1 MDEIAGREGEGDVD
15 HEGGIRRPA
24 VEIDAREM
32 VEDHLEARGVAAE
45 GIEQGDEAEDEEE
58 PELAGEQAPAGHA
71 VPEEKERRDRAD
83 EQVVRRPVG
92 PGSLR
97 QAVPVG
103 TPVIVG
109 PAQGAEDVAEQDR
122 RQALRRQRPH
132 GRHAEAEGG
141 PGRGGEELHRQ
152 DDRHG
157 QKSPAEQAHGQQQAE
172 ARLEIGEGLRRAPDP
187 LRCERDERQSAEEGD
202 LVAPDD
208 HHRGAEREQHA
219 VAVGAAVHG
228 LFQQPEGE
236 REEAVAEDHARVLKP
251 GRSGAAEHED
261 EGGGDRARRMPAPPA
276 EQGYEG
282 QRAGQEMGEDDHV
295 ESLHRR
301 LGDEP
306 AEQQHGGGEQQGLR
320 IRSGGVAAE
329 MVGVPERELAAGE
342 RRAEIAQG
350 GIELV
355 LGIPGH
361 HGPGQGPDG
370 NRDRPGRQDEG
381 KGRQRLALRPEGL
394 GGWAVGP

>member
-1 MDEIAGREGEGDVD
+1 MR
-15 HEGGIRRPA
+15 
-24 VEIDAREM
+24 
-32 VEDHLEARGVAAE
+32 
-45 GIEQGDEAEDEEE
+45 
-58 PELAGEQAPAGHA
+58 
-71 VPEEKERRDRAD
+71 
-83 EQVVRRPVG
+83 
-92 PGSLR
+92 
-97 QAVPVG
+97 
-103 TPVIVG
+103 
-109 PAQGAEDVAEQDR
+109 
-122 RQALRRQRPH
+122 
-132 GRHAEAEGG
+132 
-141 PGRGGEELHRQ
+141 
-152 DDRHG
+152 
-157 QKSPAEQAHGQQQAE
+157 
-172 ARLEIGEGLRRAPDP
+172 
-187 LRCERDERQSAEEGD
+187 
-202 LVAPDD
+202 
-208 HHRGAEREQHA
+208 
-219 VAVGAAVHG
+219 

-236 REEAVAEDHARVLKP
+236 REEAVAEDHARMLKP

-320 IRSGGVAAE
+320 IRSGGMAAE
-329 MVGVPERELAAGE
+329 MVGVPERELPAGE

-394 GGWAVGP
+394 GGWAVGR